1 MYLDWNQ
8 NNLKVMTG
16 CVISERIHNYND
28 KSLRVI
34 SNLERYIV
42 ICPDLYHDDAL
53 RVFFNTIRER
63 IF

>member
-1 MYLDWNQ
+1 
-8 NNLKVMTG
+8 MTG

-42 ICPDLYHDDAL
+42 ICPGLYHDDTL

>member
-16 CVISERIHNYND
+16 CISERIHNYND

-42 ICPDLYHDDAL
+42 IYPGLYHDDAL